1 MNLYTGTSGFSYKEW
16 KGTFYPE
23 DLSEKEMLS
32 YYAGQLKAVEI
43 NNSFYR
49 MPKENV
55 LKSWVDQVNDDFKF
69 SIKASRKITHF
80 KRLKDTAE
88 ECEFL
93 FKNVKILQEHLCCI
107 LFQLPPNLKQDIDLF
122 KSFLKQIPENI
133 SAAFEF
139 RHPSWMDEETFDLLK
154 NKNCSLVITETDE
167 EPQADFTKTA
177 DWVYL
182 RLRRTHYTEAELKER
197 MEKIKNSSWDNVY
210 VFFKH
215 EDEGTGPALAK
226 KFIELYQLSEQ

>member
-23 DLSEKEMLS
+23 KLPDREMLS

-43 NNSFYR
+43 NNTFYR

-55 LKSWVDQVNDDFKF
+55 LQSWVDQVNGDFKF

-80 KRLKDTAE
+80 KRLKDTE
-88 ECEFL
+88 DECEFL
-93 FKNVKILQEHLCCI
+93 FKNVKVLQDHLCCI
-107 LFQLPPNLKQDIDLF
+107 LFQLPPNLKKDIERL
-122 KSFLKQIPENI
+122 SAFLKLVPQNIP
-133 SAAFEF
+133 AAFEF
-139 RHPSWMDEETFDLLK
+139 RHESWIDDETFALLK
-154 NKNCSLVITETDE
+154 DHNSSLVITETDE
-167 EPQADFTKTA
+167 EPQADFIKTA

-182 RLRRTHYTEAELKER
+182 RLRRTQYSDAELKER
-197 MEKIKNSSWDNVY
+197 MVKIKDSGWNNVY

-226 KFIELYQLSEQ
+226 KFIELV

>member
-16 KGTFYPE
+16 KGNFYPE
-23 DLSEKEMLS
+23 NLPDKEMLS
-32 YYAGQLKAVEI
+32 YYATQLKAVEI
-43 NNSFYR
+43 NNTFYR

-55 LKSWVDQVNDDFKF
+55 LQSWAEQVKPGFKF

-80 KRLKDTAE
+80 KRLKDTEE

-93 FKNVKILQEHLCCI
+93 FNNVKVLQNYLCCI
-107 LFQLPPNLKQDIDLF
+107 LFQLPPNLKKDSDRL
-122 KSFLKQIPENI
+122 KNFLKLVPDNVP
-133 SAAFEF
+133 AAFEF
-139 RHPSWMDEETFDLLK
+139 RHDSWMDDETFDLLRLK
-154 NKNCSLVITETDE
+154 NSSLVITETDE
-167 EPQADFTKTA
+167 APKADFIKTA

-182 RLRRTHYTEAELKER
+182 RLRRTQYDNSELEQR
-197 MEKIKNSSWDNVY
+197 MKKIKDSGWENVY

-226 KFIELYQLSEQ
+226 QFIALF